1 MLELTETIPV
11 KGDSAFRT
19 RNNSAEDMLN
29 FCHELYNSNLFNI
42 LAPSEREVV
51 EAAVNR
57 GGGKSDTIQRL
68 MNQYAHH
75 YVY

>member
-1 MLELTETIPV
+1 MLELTKTIPV
-11 KGDSAFRT
+11 KGAPTFHP
-19 RNNSAEDMLN
+19 RNNSAEAMLN
-29 FCHELYNSNLFNI
+29 FCHELYNSNLFNT
-42 LAPSEREVV
+42 LAPSERDVV

-57 GGGKSDTIQRL
+57 GGGESNTIQRL